1 MKRRLALLG
10 GLWIVLAA
18 AGVVWAS
25 SSIDSDIE
33 DGTRAALA
41 GSGVDFEVDGRDVTL
56 LGEPDPTVEDLA
68 LSVDGVRTVRW
79 RDENG
84 GTAAPTST
92 MAPTTDAP
100 TTEGTGTTD
109 EPTSTT
115 SVPPATTPVGQD
127 SFRASLVDGQLTL
140 SGSVPSSEVMAGIA
154 QAADLVY
161 APLITDELV
170 EDPGAPGGEWLAGLP
185 RAVAL
190 LPIAG
195 NAAFEITGDTVVI
208 TGSAGSEEKKAL
220 LEGALRQSLGESLTY
235 DNQVMVTGKAPPA
248 FFANA
253 GGDGTVVFTG
263 VMPDQPSIDLIVG
276 AADTAFGPENVDN
289 QMTIDDTTEATFS
302 VFRIPFI
309 FAPLSLVPQWEIN
322 IENDVISGGLRGG
335 ASFAFDSAQL
345 TPQLEQLAT
354 IAAGIIARNPTI
366 GATIEGHTDS
376 RGRAA
381 YNLDLSQ
388 RRADAAT
395 DFIIALG
402 IAPERL
408 TAQGF
413 GETAPLADNS
423 TEAGRSQN
431 RRIEFLLGPIE
442 GGG

>member
-1 MKRRLALLG
+1 MTKRRRLALLG
-10 GLWIVLAA
+10 GLWIVLAVG
-18 AGVVWAS
+18 GVIWAS

-41 GSGVDFEVDGRDVTL
+41 GSGVGIEVDGRDVTL
-56 LGEPDPTVEDLA
+56 IGDPDPTIEALA
-68 LSVDGVRTVRW
+68 RGVDGVRTVRW
-79 RDENG
+79 RGEDGE
-84 GTAAPTST
+84 TAAPTSIPST
-92 MAPTTDAP
+92 EPTGTETPASTAPA
-100 TTEGTGTTD
+100 TTEA
-109 EPTSTT
+109 
-115 SVPPATTPVGQD
+115 PPATAPAGQA
-127 SFRASLVDGQLTL
+127 SFRAGLVNGQLTL
-140 SGSVPSSEVMAGIA
+140 SGALPSSEVMAGIA

-170 EDPGAPGGEWLAGLP
+170 EDPAAPGGDWLSGLP
-185 RAVAL
+185 QAVSL

-195 NAAFEITGDTVVI
+195 NAAFEITGDMIVI
-208 TGSAGSEEKKAL
+208 TGSTGSDEKKAL
-220 LEGALRQSLGESLTY
+220 LEGALRRSLGETLTY
-235 DNQVMVTGKAPPA
+235 DNQVTVTGKTPPA

-253 GGDGTVVFTG
+253 GGDGTVVLAG
-263 VMPDQPSIDLIVG
+263 AMPDQAAIDLI
-276 AADTAFGPENVDN
+276 AAAAGQAFGPENVDV
-289 QMTIDDTTEATFS
+289 QMAIDDSTEATFS

-335 ASFAFDSAQL
+335 ASFDFDSARL
-345 TPQLEQLAT
+345 SPQLEQLAT
-354 IAAGIIARNPTI
+354 IAAGIIARNPTV
-366 GATIEGHTDS
+366 AASIEGYTDS

-388 RRADAAT
+388 RRADAAR

-413 GETAPLADNS
+413 GETSLLADNS
-423 TEAGRSQN
+423 TEAGRAQN